1 MFDALIQFNKF
12 MTDNADQYEPQYL
25 MCGDDRAEA
34 YAENIDKYDE
44 LDDAW
49 QSGKKIPNVLKGKLK
64 VNIGKGRTEGVSG
77 TDVRKAI
84 LNKDKS
90 AFEKIMPKGVGKMF
104 DEFIEAFDKFKG
116 QLQNLIKE
124 SKVFSNYIRN
134 YTNDLK
140 TYITENHDISK

>member
-1 MFDALIQFNKF
+1 M
-12 MTDNADQYEPQYL
+12 
-25 MCGDDRAEA
+25 
-34 YAENIDKYDE
+34 
-44 LDDAW
+44 
-49 QSGKKIPNVLKGKLK
+49 
-64 VNIGKGRTEGVSG
+64 
-77 TDVRKAI
+77 RKAI

>member
-1 MFDALIQFNKF
+1 
-12 MTDNADQYEPQYL
+12 
-25 MCGDDRAEA
+25 
-34 YAENIDKYDE
+34 
-44 LDDAW
+44 
-49 QSGKKIPNVLKGKLK
+49 
-64 VNIGKGRTEGVSG
+64 
-77 TDVRKAI
+77 
-84 LNKDKS
+84 
-90 AFEKIMPKGVGKMF
+90 MPKGVGKMF